1 MITAHHRA
9 AMAAL
14 APARPLV
21 ARVDISQNSEEIA
34 ADLLDIWNAVEVALR
49 ALLGGSALGGQPL
62 VQELRQRNMISIDQA
77 HALMDFLAARDR
89 VKRTEYRPTSQD
101 IAVAREAYT
110 KLDEG
115 LRADSAAASTG
126 VAAAGGAG
134 QGAPA
139 AVDVTPVPPPRRSRI
154 PWLPIIALLL
164 VLIAG
169 AAAWYYFEGGGP
181 SAAMRRGQEAYRR
194 GALAQARIEFQ
205 DAATARP
212 DEPVPHIW
220 LGRVARDQGDFAT
233 AGREISRAVQ
243 LDPSNYQAHRE
254 LGSYFLTIRN
264 YDAARRSFVRA
275 LQIQPRDRTSMGYLG
290 CSLIRLGRLEEG
302 QRFLA
307 RAGQGPWMSCAPQA
321 PPAQGAPAMQRPP
334 A

>member
-34 ADLLDIWNAVEVALR
+34 ADILDIWNAVEVALR

-101 IAVAREAYT
+101 IAAAREAYT

-115 LRADSAAASTG
+115 LRADSAAASAG
-126 VAAAGGAG
+126 AAAAGGV
-134 QGAPA
+134 QTA

-154 PWLPIIALLL
+154 PWLPIVALLL

-181 SAAMRRGQEAYRR
+181 SAAMRRGQEAYRTGR
-194 GALAQARIEFQ
+194 LAQARIEFQ
-205 DAATARP
+205 DAAGARP
-212 DEPVPHIW
+212 QEALPHIW
-220 LGRVARDQGDFAT
+220 LGRVARDQGDFNT

-243 LDPSNYQAHRE
+243 LEPNNYQAHRE

-264 YDAARRSFVRA
+264 YEAARRSFVRA

-290 CSLIRLGRLEEG
+290 CSLIRLGRLDEG

-321 PPAQGAPAMQRPP
+321 PPPMQRPP

>member
-1 MITAHHRA
+1 
-9 AMAAL
+9 MAAL

-34 ADLLDIWNAVEVALR
+34 ADILDIWNAVEVALR

-101 IAVAREAYT
+101 IAAAREAYT
-110 KLDEG
+110 KLDQG
-115 LRADSAAASTG
+115 LRAESAAASAG
-126 VAAAGGAG
+126 AAAAGGA
-134 QGAPA
+134 QTAPA

-154 PWLPIIALLL
+154 PWLPIVALLL

-181 SAAMRRGQEAYRR
+181 SAAMRRGQEAYRTGR
-194 GALAQARIEFQ
+194 LAQARIEFQ
-205 DAATARP
+205 DAASARP
-212 DEPVPHIW
+212 QEALPHIW

-233 AGREISRAVQ
+233 AGREISSAVQ
-243 LDPSNYQAHRE
+243 LEPNNYQAHRE
-254 LGSYFLTIRN
+254 LGSYFLTLRQ
-264 YDAARRSFVRA
+264 YDVARRAFVRA
-275 LQIQPRDRTSMGYLG
+275 LQIQPHDRTSMGYLG
-290 CSLIRLGRLEEG
+290 CSLIRLGRLDEG

-321 PPAQGAPAMQRPP
+321 PPPQGAPATQRPP

>member
-1 MITAHHRA
+1 
-9 AMAAL
+9 MAAL

-34 ADLLDIWNAVEVALR
+34 ADILDIWNAVEVALR

-62 VQELRQRNMISIDQA
+62 VQELRQRNMISIEQA

-89 VKRTEYRPTSQD
+89 VKRTEYRPTSAD
-101 IAVAREAYT
+101 IAAARDAYT

-115 LRADSAAASTG
+115 LRSDSAAA
-126 VAAAGGAG
+126 AAAGATATAGPATVAAPGAL
-134 QGAPA
+134 
-139 AVDVTPVPPPRRSRI
+139 DITPVPPPRRSRI
-154 PWLPIIALLL
+154 PWLPIGALLL
-164 VLIAG
+164 VLIAAG
-169 AAAWYYFEGGGP
+169 AAWYYFEGGGP
-181 SAAMRRGQEAYRR
+181 SAAMRRGMEAYRR

-205 DAATARP
+205 DAAGSRP
-212 DEPVPHIW
+212 QEALPHIW

-233 AGREISRAVQ
+233 AGREISRAVE
-243 LDPSNYQAHRE
+243 LEPRNYQAHRE
-254 LGSYFLTIRN
+254 LGSYFLTLRN

-275 LQIQPRDRTSMGYLG
+275 LEIQPRDRTSMGYLG
-290 CSLIRLGRLEEG
+290 CSLIRLGRLDEG

-307 RAGQGPWMSCAPQA
+307 RAGQGPWLSCAPQA
-321 PPAQGAPAMQRPP
+321 PPPVQRPP